1 MGVVVVAVITIIVIM
16 IVAVMIAITIR
27 MVVVGGNTMDN
38 SFLYTKTLLLVDD
51 ELDLLKMLSDI
62 LKDAGFQKILMADT
76 GKEAVAEAK
85 KGKPDLIILDVMLP
99 DKDGF
104 SLMEQLR
111 SFTDVPLIFLTAK
124 DEAADKLAGLGLGA
138 DDYIVKPFNPMEL
151 LLRIKAI
158 LRRIGDEEEKR
169 TIEQGRFK
177 IDTYAKKVFKSD
189 KEIDLTPKEYSII
202 KLFLENPEKAFSRDE
217 LMDLIWGENYIA
229 DPKIVDVN
237 IRRLRSKIESSSSKQ
252 GYIETIWGFGYRWRG
267 EEVEEHK
274 K

>member
-1 MGVVVVAVITIIVIM
+1 MRKILIVEDEESIRGFLKINLKRNGYEVIEVDNGEDGIK
-16 IVAVMIAITIR
+16 IAI
-27 MVVVGGNTMDN
+27 N
-38 SFLYTKTLLLVDD
+38 
-51 ELDLLKMLSDI
+51 E
-62 LKDAGFQKILMADT
+62 
-76 GKEAVAEAK
+76 
-85 KGKPDLIILDVMLP
+85 KPAIVILDVMLP
-99 DKDGF
+99 GIDGF
-104 SLMEQLR
+104 NVCKRIREEEKNIGIIM
-111 SFTDVPLIFLTAK
+111 LTAK
-124 DEAADKLAGLGLGA
+124 SQDIDKITGLEYGA

>member
-1 MGVVVVAVITIIVIM
+1 MKKILIVEDEESIRGFLKINLKRNGYEVIEVDNGEDGIK
-16 IVAVMIAITIR
+16 IAI
-27 MVVVGGNTMDN
+27 N
-38 SFLYTKTLLLVDD
+38 
-51 ELDLLKMLSDI
+51 E
-62 LKDAGFQKILMADT
+62 
-76 GKEAVAEAK
+76 
-85 KGKPDLIILDVMLP
+85 KPAIVILDVMLP
-99 DKDGF
+99 GIDGF
-104 SLMEQLR
+104 NVCKRIREEEKNIGIIM
-111 SFTDVPLIFLTAK
+111 LTAK
-124 DEAADKLAGLGLGA
+124 SQDIDKIIGLEYGA

>member
-1 MGVVVVAVITIIVIM
+1 MKKILIVEDEESIRGFLKINLKRNGYEVIEVDNGEDGIK
-16 IVAVMIAITIR
+16 IAI
-27 MVVVGGNTMDN
+27 N
-38 SFLYTKTLLLVDD
+38 
-51 ELDLLKMLSDI
+51 E
-62 LKDAGFQKILMADT
+62 
-76 GKEAVAEAK
+76 
-85 KGKPDLIILDVMLP
+85 KPAIVILDVMLP
-99 DKDGF
+99 GIDGF
-104 SLMEQLR
+104 NVCKRIREEEKNIGIIM
-111 SFTDVPLIFLTAK
+111 LTAK
-124 DEAADKLAGLGLGA
+124 SQDIDKITGLEYGA

-252 GYIETIWGFGYRWRG
+252 GYIETIWGCGYRWRG

>member
-1 MGVVVVAVITIIVIM
+1 MSRVLIVEDEESIRGFLKINLKRNGYEVIEVDNGEDGIK
-16 IVAVMIAITIR
+16 IAI
-27 MVVVGGNTMDN
+27 N
-38 SFLYTKTLLLVDD
+38 
-51 ELDLLKMLSDI
+51 E
-62 LKDAGFQKILMADT
+62 
-76 GKEAVAEAK
+76 
-85 KGKPDLIILDVMLP
+85 KPAIVILDVMLP
-99 DKDGF
+99 GIDGF
-104 SLMEQLR
+104 NVCKRIREEEKNIGIIM
-111 SFTDVPLIFLTAK
+111 LTAK
-124 DEAADKLAGLGLGA
+124 SQDIDKITGLEYGA

-217 LMDLIWGENYIA
+217 LMDLVWGEDYIG

>member
-1 MGVVVVAVITIIVIM
+1 MKKILIVEDEESIRGFLKINLKRNGYEVIEVDNGEDGIK
-16 IVAVMIAITIR
+16 IAI
-27 MVVVGGNTMDN
+27 N
-38 SFLYTKTLLLVDD
+38 
-51 ELDLLKMLSDI
+51 E
-62 LKDAGFQKILMADT
+62 
-76 GKEAVAEAK
+76 
-85 KGKPDLIILDVMLP
+85 KPAIVILDVMLP
-99 DKDGF
+99 GIDGF
-104 SLMEQLR
+104 NVCKRIREEEKNIGIIM
-111 SFTDVPLIFLTAK
+111 LTAK
-124 DEAADKLAGLGLGA
+124 SQDIDKITGLEYGA

-252 GYIETIWGFGYRWRG
+252 GYIETIWGFGYRLRG